1 MNRLGP
7 LMSRFSGKES
17 AAGYA
22 ILIAATLGLVVA
34 NSPGKSV
41 YFGTLESGFEVGGGV
56 FYLKLTVLKI
66 VNYLLMSIF
75 FFLVGV
81 EIKREITTGHLA
93 TFRRA
98 IMPFIAAVG
107 GMAVPAAL
115 YLLIAGGEDARGW
128 GVPVAT
134 DIALAVG
141 LLAIIGNSVLPSL
154 RVFLLSL
161 AAIDD
166 IAAILIIAFIYTTGL
181 ALSWLI
187 AALLCVAA
195 VLLMNKLHVR
205 SGLLTIGLGLLL
217 WYCLYRSGVHPT
229 LAGVVMGLLIPQIAQ
244 DKFAKDKSVSSPSQI
259 ALLEAKLTPW
269 SAFVVVP
276 IFAFANTGVELS
288 NQALES
294 AWTSF
299 IAWGIFIGLVIGK
312 PLGVLV
318 SMLLARKLRVGDY
331 PENAKSA
338 DLLATGSAAGI
349 GFTVAI
355 FIANLAFADPA
366 KQDLAVIAVIAAS
379 IVSGILSWALFTMF
393 TRKNRAK
400 H

>member
-1 MNRLGP
+1 MNRSGP
-7 LMSRFSGKES
+7 LRSRFSGKES

-22 ILIAATLGLVVA
+22 ILIAAVLGLAVA
-34 NSPGKSV
+34 NSPLKST
-41 YFGTLESGFEVGGGV
+41 YFDTLESGFEVGGGV

-66 VNYLLMSIF
+66 INYLLMSIF

-93 TFRRA
+93 TFRKA

-107 GMAVPAAL
+107 GMAVPALL
-115 YLLIAGGEDARGW
+115 YLLIAGSENARGW

-166 IAAILIIAFIYTTGL
+166 IGAILIIAFIYTTGL

-187 AALLCVAA
+187 AALLAVVA
-195 VLLMNKLHVR
+195 VLLINKLRVR
-205 SGLLTIGLGLLL
+205 NGYLRIGLGLLL
-217 WYCLYRSGVHPT
+217 WYCLFRSGVHPT
-229 LAGVVMGLLIPQIAQ
+229 LAGVVMGLLTPNI
-244 DKFAKDKSVSSPSQI
+244 AKDKSVSSPSLI
-259 ALLEAKLTPW
+259 EWLEAKITPW

-276 IFAFANTGVELS
+276 VFAFANTGVELS
-288 NQALES
+288 SQALES
-294 AWTSF
+294 AWTSV

-312 PLGVLV
+312 PLGVLI
-318 SMLLARKLRVGDY
+318 SMLLARKLHVGDY

-379 IVSGILSWALFTMF
+379 IVSGVLSWALFTVF
-393 TRKNRAK
+393 ARKRAR
-400 H
+400 

>member
-1 MNRLGP
+1 MNRSES

-17 AAGYA
+17 TAGYV
-22 ILIAATLGLVVA
+22 ILIAAALGIVVA
-34 NSPGKSV
+34 NSPLKSA
-41 YFGTLESGFEVGGGV
+41 YFDTLESGFEVGGGI

-66 VNYLLMSIF
+66 INYFLMSAF
-75 FFLVGV
+75 FFLVGI

-93 TFRRA
+93 TFRKA
-98 IMPFIAAVG
+98 VMPFIAAVG
-107 GMAVPAAL
+107 GMAVPAVL

-166 IAAILIIAFIYTTGL
+166 IGAILIIAFIYTTGL

-187 AALLCVAA
+187 AILLAVVA
-195 VLLMNKLHVR
+195 VLLMNKFHVR
-205 SGLLTIGLGLLL
+205 SGYLTIALGLLL

-229 LAGVVMGLLIPQIAQ
+229 LAGVVMGLLTPNI
-244 DKFAKDKSVSSPSQI
+244 AKDKSVSSPSLI
-259 ALLEAKLTPW
+259 EWLEAKITPW

-288 NQALES
+288 SQALES
-294 AWTSF
+294 AWTSV

-312 PLGVLV
+312 PLGVLI
-318 SMLLARKLRVGDY
+318 SMLLARKLSVGDY
-331 PENAKSA
+331 PENAKSS

>member
-1 MNRLGP
+1 MNRSES

-17 AAGYA
+17 SAGYV
-22 ILIAATLGLVVA
+22 ILIAAALGLVVA
-34 NSPGKSV
+34 NSPVKSA
-41 YFGTLESGFEVGGGV
+41 YFDTLESGFQVGGGV

-66 VNYLLMSIF
+66 INYLLMSIF
-75 FFLVGV
+75 FFLVGI

-93 TFRRA
+93 TFRKA
-98 IMPFIAAVG
+98 IMPVIAAVG
-107 GMAVPAAL
+107 GMAVPAAI

-154 RVFLLSL
+154 RIFLLSL

-166 IAAILIIAFIYTTGL
+166 IGAILIIAFIYTSGL

-187 AALLCVAA
+187 AALFAVIA
-195 VLLMNKLHVR
+195 VLFMNKLHVG
-205 SGLLTIGLGLLL
+205 SGYLTIGFGLLL

-229 LAGVVMGLLIPQIAQ
+229 LAGVVMGLLTPNF
-244 DKFAKDKSVSSPSQI
+244 DKDQSANSPSRIDQ
-259 ALLEAKLTPW
+259 LEAKLTPW

-288 NQALES
+288 SQALDS
-294 AWTSF
+294 AWTSVV
-299 IAWGIFIGLVIGK
+299 AWGIFIGLVVGK

-318 SMLLARKLRVGDY
+318 SMMIARKLSVGDY
-331 PENAKSA
+331 PANARNA

-379 IVSGILSWALFTMF
+379 LVSGVLSWALFKIF
-393 TRKNRAK
+393 TRSRAR
-400 H
+400 

>member
-1 MNRLGP
+1 
-7 LMSRFSGKES
+7 MSRFSGKES
-17 AAGYA
+17 SAGYV
-22 ILIAATLGLVVA
+22 ILIAAALGIVVA
-34 NSPGKSV
+34 NSPLKST
-41 YFGTLESGFEVGGGV
+41 YFDTLESGFEVGGGV

-66 VNYLLMSIF
+66 INYLLMSIF
-75 FFLVGV
+75 FFLVGI
-81 EIKREITTGHLA
+81 EIKREITSGHLA
-93 TFRRA
+93 TFRKA

-107 GMAVPAAL
+107 GMAVPAVL

-166 IAAILIIAFIYTTGL
+166 IGAILIIAFIYTTGL

-187 AALLCVAA
+187 AALLAVVA
-195 VLLMNKLHVR
+195 VLLMNKFHVR
-205 SGLLTIGLGLLL
+205 SGYLTIALGLLL

-229 LAGVVMGLLIPQIAQ
+229 LAGVVMGLLTPNI
-244 DKFAKDKSVSSPSQI
+244 AKDKGANSPSLI
-259 ALLEAKLTPW
+259 EWLEVKLTPW

-288 NQALES
+288 SQALES
-294 AWTSF
+294 AWTSV

-312 PLGVLV
+312 PLGVLI
-318 SMLLARKLRVGDY
+318 SMLLARKLSVGDY
-331 PENAKSA
+331 PENAKSS

-379 IVSGILSWALFTMF
+379 IVSGVLSWALFTVF
-393 TRKNRAK
+393 ARKRAR
-400 H
+400 

>member
-1 MNRLGP
+1 
-7 LMSRFSGKES
+7 MSRFSGKES
-17 AAGYA
+17 SAGYV
-22 ILIAATLGLVVA
+22 ILIAAALGLVVA
-34 NSPGKSV
+34 NSPVKSA
-41 YFGTLESGFEVGGGV
+41 YFDTLESGFQVGGGV

-66 VNYLLMSIF
+66 INYLLMSIF
-75 FFLVGV
+75 FFLVGI

-93 TFRRA
+93 TFRKA
-98 IMPFIAAVG
+98 IMPVIAAVG
-107 GMAVPAAL
+107 GMAVPAAI

-154 RVFLLSL
+154 RIFLLSL

-166 IAAILIIAFIYTTGL
+166 IGAILIIAFIYTSGL

-187 AALLCVAA
+187 AALFAVIA
-195 VLLMNKLHVR
+195 VLFMNKLHVG
-205 SGLLTIGLGLLL
+205 SGYLTIGFGLLL

-229 LAGVVMGLLIPQIAQ
+229 LAGVVMGLLTPNF
-244 DKFAKDKSVSSPSQI
+244 DKDQSANSPSRIDQ
-259 ALLEAKLTPW
+259 LEAKLTPW

-288 NQALES
+288 SQALDS
-294 AWTSF
+294 AWTSVV
-299 IAWGIFIGLVIGK
+299 AWGIFIGLVVGK

-318 SMLLARKLRVGDY
+318 SMMIARKLSVGDY
-331 PENAKSA
+331 PANARNA

-379 IVSGILSWALFTMF
+379 LVSGVLSWALFKIF
-393 TRKNRAK
+393 TRSRAR
-400 H
+400 

>member
-1 MNRLGP
+1 MNRSES

-17 AAGYA
+17 SAGYV
-22 ILIAATLGLVVA
+22 ILIAAALGIVVA
-34 NSPGKSV
+34 NSPLKSA
-41 YFGTLESGFEVGGGV
+41 YFDTLESGFEVGGGI

-66 VNYLLMSIF
+66 INYLLMSAF
-75 FFLVGV
+75 FFLVGI

-98 IMPFIAAVG
+98 VMPFIAAVG
-107 GMAVPAAL
+107 GMAVPAVL

-166 IAAILIIAFIYTTGL
+166 IGAILIIAFIYTTGL

-187 AALLCVAA
+187 AALLAVVA

-205 SGLLTIGLGLLL
+205 SGYLTIALGLLL

-229 LAGVVMGLLIPQIAQ
+229 LAGVVMGLLTPNI
-244 DKFAKDKSVSSPSQI
+244 DKDKSVSSPSLI
-259 ALLEAKLTPW
+259 EWLEAKITPW

-276 IFAFANTGVELS
+276 VFAFANTGVELS
-288 NQALES
+288 SQALES
-294 AWTSF
+294 AWTSV

-312 PLGVLV
+312 PLGVLI
-318 SMLLARKLRVGDY
+318 SMLLARKLSVGDY

-379 IVSGILSWALFTMF
+379 IVSGVLSWTLFTVF
-393 TRKNRAK
+393 ARKQAR
-400 H
+400 

>member
-1 MNRLGP
+1 MNRSES

-17 AAGYA
+17 SAGYV
-22 ILIAATLGLVVA
+22 ILIAAVLGIVVA
-34 NSPGKSV
+34 NSPLKST
-41 YFGTLESGFEVGGGV
+41 YFDTLESGFEVGGGV

-66 VNYLLMSIF
+66 INYLLMSIF
-75 FFLVGV
+75 FFLVGI
-81 EIKREITTGHLA
+81 EIKREITSGHLA
-93 TFRRA
+93 TFRKA

-107 GMAVPAAL
+107 GMAVPAVL

-166 IAAILIIAFIYTTGL
+166 IGAILIIAFIYTTGL
-181 ALSWLI
+181 AFSWLI
-187 AALLCVAA
+187 AALLAVVA

-205 SGLLTIGLGLLL
+205 SGYLTIALGLLL

-229 LAGVVMGLLIPQIAQ
+229 LAGVVMGLLTPNI
-244 DKFAKDKSVSSPSQI
+244 AKDKSVSSPSLI
-259 ALLEAKLTPW
+259 EWLEAKITPW

-276 IFAFANTGVELS
+276 VFAFANTGVELS
-288 NQALES
+288 SQALES
-294 AWTSF
+294 AWTSV

-312 PLGVLV
+312 PLGVLI
-318 SMLLARKLRVGDY
+318 SMTLARKLSVGDY

-366 KQDLAVIAVIAAS
+366 KQDLAVIAVVTAS
-379 IVSGILSWALFTMF
+379 IVSGVLSWALFTVF
-393 TRKNRAK
+393 ARKRAR
-400 H
+400 

>member
-1 MNRLGP
+1 MNRSES

-17 AAGYA
+17 TAGYV
-22 ILIAATLGLVVA
+22 ILIAAALGIVVA
-34 NSPGKSV
+34 NSPVKSA
-41 YFGTLESGFEVGGGV
+41 YFDTLESGFEVGGGI

-66 VNYLLMSIF
+66 INYFLMSAF
-75 FFLVGV
+75 FFLVGI

-93 TFRRA
+93 TLRKA
-98 IMPFIAAVG
+98 VMPFIAAVG
-107 GMAVPAAL
+107 GMAVPAVL

-166 IAAILIIAFIYTTGL
+166 IGAILIIAFIYTTGL

-187 AALLCVAA
+187 SSLLAVVA
-195 VLLMNKLHVR
+195 VLLMNKFYVR
-205 SGLLTIGLGLLL
+205 SGYLTIALGLLL

-229 LAGVVMGLLIPQIAQ
+229 LAGVVMGLLTPNI
-244 DKFAKDKSVSSPSQI
+244 AKDKSVSSPSLI
-259 ALLEAKLTPW
+259 EWLESKITPW

-288 NQALES
+288 SQALES
-294 AWTSF
+294 AWTSV

-312 PLGVLV
+312 PLGVLI
-318 SMLLARKLRVGDY
+318 SMLLARKLSVGDY
-331 PENAKSA
+331 PENAKSS

-379 IVSGILSWALFTMF
+379 IVSGVLSWALFTVF
-393 TRKNRAK
+393 ARKRAR
-400 H
+400 

>member
-1 MNRLGP
+1 MNRSES

-17 AAGYA
+17 TAGYV
-22 ILIAATLGLVVA
+22 ILIAAALGIVVA
-34 NSPGKSV
+34 NSPLKSA
-41 YFGTLESGFEVGGGV
+41 YFDTLESGFEVGGGI

-66 VNYLLMSIF
+66 INYFLMSAF
-75 FFLVGV
+75 FFLVGI

-93 TFRRA
+93 TFRKA
-98 IMPFIAAVG
+98 VMPFIAAVG
-107 GMAVPAAL
+107 GMAVPAVL
-115 YLLIAGGEDARGW
+115 YLLIAGSEDARGW

-166 IAAILIIAFIYTTGL
+166 IGAILIIAFIYTTGL

-187 AALLCVAA
+187 AALLSVVA
-195 VLLMNKLHVR
+195 VLLINKLRVR
-205 SGLLTIGLGLLL
+205 NGYLRIGLGLLL

-229 LAGVVMGLLIPQIAQ
+229 LAGVVMGLLTPNI
-244 DKFAKDKSVSSPSQI
+244 AKDKSVSSPSLI
-259 ALLEAKLTPW
+259 EWLEAKITPW

-276 IFAFANTGVELS
+276 VFAFANTGVELS
-288 NQALES
+288 SQALES
-294 AWTSF
+294 AWTSV

-312 PLGVLV
+312 PLGVLI
-318 SMLLARKLRVGDY
+318 SMLLARKLHVGDY
-331 PENAKSA
+331 PENAKSS

-379 IVSGILSWALFTMF
+379 IVSGVLSWALFTVF
-393 TRKNRAK
+393 ARKRAR
-400 H
+400 

>member
-1 MNRLGP
+1 MNRSGP
-7 LMSRFSGKES
+7 SMSRFSGKES

-22 ILIAATLGLVVA
+22 ILIAAVLGLAVA
-34 NSPGKSV
+34 NSPLKST
-41 YFGTLESGFEVGGGV
+41 YFDTLESGFEVGGGV

-93 TFRRA
+93 TFRKA

-166 IAAILIIAFIYTTGL
+166 VGAILIIAFIYTTGL

-187 AALLCVAA
+187 AALLSVVA
-195 VLLMNKLHVR
+195 VLLINKLRVR
-205 SGLLTIGLGLLL
+205 NGYLRIGLGLLL

-229 LAGVVMGLLIPQIAQ
+229 LAGVVMGLLTPNI
-244 DKFAKDKSVSSPSQI
+244 AKDKSVSSPSLI
-259 ALLEAKLTPW
+259 EWLEAKITPW

-276 IFAFANTGVELS
+276 VFAFANTGVELS
-288 NQALES
+288 SQALES
-294 AWTSF
+294 AWTSV

-312 PLGVLV
+312 PLGVLI
-318 SMLLARKLRVGDY
+318 SMLLARKLHVGDY
-331 PENAKSA
+331 PENAKSS

-379 IVSGILSWALFTMF
+379 IVSGVLSWALFTVF
-393 TRKNRAK
+393 ARKRAR
-400 H
+400 

>member
-1 MNRLGP
+1 
-7 LMSRFSGKES
+7 MSRFSGKES
-17 AAGYA
+17 SAGYV
-22 ILIAATLGLVVA
+22 ILIAAALGIVVA
-34 NSPGKSV
+34 NSPLKSA
-41 YFGTLESGFEVGGGV
+41 YFDTLEFGFEVGGGI

-66 VNYLLMSIF
+66 INYLLMSAF
-75 FFLVGV
+75 FFLVGI

-93 TFRRA
+93 TFRKA
-98 IMPFIAAVG
+98 VMPFIAAVG
-107 GMAVPAAL
+107 GMAVPAVL

-166 IAAILIIAFIYTTGL
+166 IGAILIIAFIYTTGL

-187 AALLCVAA
+187 AALLAVVA

-205 SGLLTIGLGLLL
+205 SGYLTIALGLLL

-229 LAGVVMGLLIPQIAQ
+229 LAGVVMGLLTPNI
-244 DKFAKDKSVSSPSQI
+244 AKDKSVSSPSLI
-259 ALLEAKLTPW
+259 EWLEAKITPW

-288 NQALES
+288 SQALES
-294 AWTSF
+294 AWTSV

-312 PLGVLV
+312 PLGVLI
-318 SMLLARKLRVGDY
+318 SMLLARKLSVGDY

-379 IVSGILSWALFTMF
+379 IVSGVLSWTLFTVF
-393 TRKNRAK
+393 ARKQAR
-400 H
+400 

>member
-1 MNRLGP
+1 MNRSES

-17 AAGYA
+17 SAGYV
-22 ILIAATLGLVVA
+22 ILIAAALGIVVA
-34 NSPGKSV
+34 NSPLKST
-41 YFGTLESGFEVGGGV
+41 YFDTLESGFEVGGGV
-56 FYLKLTVLKI
+56 FYLKLSVLKI
-66 VNYLLMSIF
+66 INYLLMSIF
-75 FFLVGV
+75 FFLVGI
-81 EIKREITTGHLA
+81 EIKREITSGHLA
-93 TFRRA
+93 TFRKA

-107 GMAVPAAL
+107 GMAVPAVL

-166 IAAILIIAFIYTTGL
+166 IGAILIIAFIYTTGL

-187 AALLCVAA
+187 AALLAVVA

-205 SGLLTIGLGLLL
+205 SGFLTIALGLLL

-229 LAGVVMGLLIPQIAQ
+229 LAGVVMGLLTPNI
-244 DKFAKDKSVSSPSQI
+244 AKDKGADSPSLI
-259 ALLEAKLTPW
+259 EWLEVKLTPW

-288 NQALES
+288 SQALES
-294 AWTSF
+294 AWTSV
-299 IAWGIFIGLVIGK
+299 IAWGLFIGLAIGK

-318 SMLLARKLRVGDY
+318 SMLLARKLSVGDY
-331 PENAKSA
+331 PENAKSS

-355 FIANLAFADPA
+355 FIANLAFTDPA

-379 IVSGILSWALFTMF
+379 IVSGVLSWALFTMF
-393 TRKNRAK
+393 ARKRAR
-400 H
+400 

>member
-1 MNRLGP
+1 MYRSES

-17 AAGYA
+17 SGGYV
-22 ILIAATLGLVVA
+22 ILIAAALGMVVA
-34 NSPGKSV
+34 NSPLKSA
-41 YFGTLESGFEVGGGV
+41 YFDTLDSGFEVGGGV

-66 VNYLLMSIF
+66 INYLLMSIF

-93 TFRRA
+93 TFRKA

-107 GMAVPAAL
+107 GMAVPALL

-154 RVFLLSL
+154 RIFLLSL

-166 IAAILIIAFIYTTGL
+166 IGAILIIAFIYTTGL

-187 AALLCVAA
+187 AALLVVVA
-195 VLLMNKLHVR
+195 VLLLNKLHVR
-205 SGLLTIGLGLLL
+205 SGYLTIALGLLL

-229 LAGVVMGLLIPQIAQ
+229 LAGVVMGLLTPNI
-244 DKFAKDKSVSSPSQI
+244 AKDKSVSSPSLI
-259 ALLEAKLTPW
+259 EWLEAKLTPW

-288 NQALES
+288 SKALES
-294 AWTSF
+294 AWTSV

-312 PLGVLV
+312 PLGVLI
-318 SMLLARKLRVGDY
+318 SMLLARKLSVGDY

-379 IVSGILSWALFTMF
+379 IVSGVLSWALFTVF
-393 TRKNRAK
+393 ARKSAR
-400 H
+400 

>member
-1 MNRLGP
+1 MNRSES

-17 AAGYA
+17 SAGYV
-22 ILIAATLGLVVA
+22 ILIAAALGIVVA
-34 NSPGKSV
+34 NSPLQST
-41 YFGTLESGFEVGGGV
+41 YFDTLESGFEVGGGV

-66 VNYLLMSIF
+66 INYLLMSAF
-75 FFLVGV
+75 FFLVGI
-81 EIKREITTGHLA
+81 EIKREITSGHLA
-93 TFRRA
+93 TFRKA

-107 GMAVPAAL
+107 GMAVPAVL

-166 IAAILIIAFIYTTGL
+166 IGAILIIAFIYTTGL

-187 AALLCVAA
+187 AALLAVVA
-195 VLLMNKLHVR
+195 VLLMNKFHVR
-205 SGLLTIGLGLLL
+205 SGYLTIALGLLL

-229 LAGVVMGLLIPQIAQ
+229 LAGVVMGLLTPNI
-244 DKFAKDKSVSSPSQI
+244 AKDKGANSPSLI
-259 ALLEAKLTPW
+259 EWLEVKLTPW

-288 NQALES
+288 SQALES
-294 AWTSF
+294 AWTSV

-312 PLGVLV
+312 PLGVLI
-318 SMLLARKLRVGDY
+318 SMTLARKLSVGDY

-379 IVSGILSWALFTMF
+379 IVSGVLSWALFTVF
-393 TRKNRAK
+393 ARERAR
-400 H
+400 

>member
-1 MNRLGP
+1 MNRSES

-17 AAGYA
+17 SAGYV
-22 ILIAATLGLVVA
+22 ILIAAALGIVVA
-34 NSPGKSV
+34 NSPLKST
-41 YFGTLESGFEVGGGV
+41 YFDTLESGFEVGGGV

-66 VNYLLMSIF
+66 INYLLMSIF
-75 FFLVGV
+75 FFLVGI
-81 EIKREITTGHLA
+81 EIKREITSGHLA
-93 TFRRA
+93 TFRKA

-107 GMAVPAAL
+107 GMAVPAVL

-166 IAAILIIAFIYTTGL
+166 IGAILIIAFIYTTGL

-187 AALLCVAA
+187 AALLAVVA

-205 SGLLTIGLGLLL
+205 SGYLTIALGLLL

-229 LAGVVMGLLIPQIAQ
+229 LAGVVMGLLTPNI
-244 DKFAKDKSVSSPSQI
+244 AKDKGANSPSLI
-259 ALLEAKLTPW
+259 EWLEVKLTPW

-288 NQALES
+288 SQALES
-294 AWTSF
+294 AWTSV

-312 PLGVLV
+312 PLGVLI
-318 SMLLARKLRVGDY
+318 SMLLARKLSVGDY
-331 PENAKSA
+331 PENAKSS

-379 IVSGILSWALFTMF
+379 IVSGVLSWALFTVF
-393 TRKNRAK
+393 ARKRAR
-400 H
+400 

>member
-1 MNRLGP
+1 
-7 LMSRFSGKES
+7 
-17 AAGYA
+17 
-22 ILIAATLGLVVA
+22 
-34 NSPGKSV
+34 
-41 YFGTLESGFEVGGGV
+41 
-56 FYLKLTVLKI
+56 
-66 VNYLLMSIF
+66 MSIF

-93 TFRRA
+93 TFRKA

-107 GMAVPAAL
+107 GMTVPAAL

-166 IAAILIIAFIYTTGL
+166 VGAILIIAFIYTTGL

-187 AALLCVAA
+187 AALLSVVA
-195 VLLMNKLHVR
+195 VLLMNKLRVR

-229 LAGVVMGLLIPQIAQ
+229 LAGVVMGLLTPNI
-244 DKFAKDKSVSSPSQI
+244 AKDKSVSSPSLI
-259 ALLEAKLTPW
+259 EWLEAKITPW

-276 IFAFANTGVELS
+276 VFAFANTGVELS
-288 NQALES
+288 SQALES
-294 AWTSF
+294 AWTSV

-312 PLGVLV
+312 PLGVLI
-318 SMLLARKLRVGDY
+318 SMLLARKLHVGDY
-331 PENAKSA
+331 PENAKSS

-379 IVSGILSWALFTMF
+379 IVSGVLSWALFTVF
-393 TRKNRAK
+393 ARKRAR
-400 H
+400 

>member
-1 MNRLGP
+1 MNRSES

-17 AAGYA
+17 SAGYV
-22 ILIAATLGLVVA
+22 ILIAAALGIVVA
-34 NSPGKSV
+34 NSPLKST
-41 YFGTLESGFEVGGGV
+41 YFDTLESGFEVGGGV

-66 VNYLLMSIF
+66 INYFLMSAF
-75 FFLVGV
+75 FFLVGI
-81 EIKREITTGHLA
+81 EIKREITSGHLA
-93 TFRRA
+93 TFRKA

-107 GMAVPAAL
+107 GMAVPALL

-166 IAAILIIAFIYTTGL
+166 IGAILIIAFIYTTGL
-181 ALSWLI
+181 AFSWLI
-187 AALLCVAA
+187 AALLVVVA
-195 VLLMNKLHVR
+195 VLLMNKLHMR
-205 SGLLTIGLGLLL
+205 SGYLTIALGLLL

-229 LAGVVMGLLIPQIAQ
+229 LAGVVMGLLTPNI
-244 DKFAKDKSVSSPSQI
+244 AKDKSVSSPSLI
-259 ALLEAKLTPW
+259 EWLEAKITPW

-276 IFAFANTGVELS
+276 VFAFANTGVELS
-288 NQALES
+288 SQALES
-294 AWTSF
+294 AWTSV

-312 PLGVLV
+312 PLGVLI
-318 SMLLARKLRVGDY
+318 SMTLARKLSVGDY

-366 KQDLAVIAVIAAS
+366 KQDLAVIAVVTAS
-379 IVSGILSWALFTMF
+379 IVSGVLSWALFTVF
-393 TRKNRAK
+393 ARKRAR
-400 H
+400 

>member
-1 MNRLGP
+1 MNRSGP

-22 ILIAATLGLVVA
+22 ILIAAVLGLAVA
-34 NSPGKSV
+34 NSPLKST
-41 YFGTLESGFEVGGGV
+41 YFDTLESGFEVGGGV

-66 VNYLLMSIF
+66 INYLLMSIF

-93 TFRRA
+93 TFRKA
-98 IMPFIAAVG
+98 IMPIIAAVG
-107 GMAVPAAL
+107 GMTVPAAL

-166 IAAILIIAFIYTTGL
+166 IGAILIIAFIYTTGL

-187 AALLCVAA
+187 AALLSVVA
-195 VLLMNKLHVR
+195 VLLINKLRVR
-205 SGLLTIGLGLLL
+205 NGYLRIGLGLLL

-229 LAGVVMGLLIPQIAQ
+229 LAGVVMGLLTPNI
-244 DKFAKDKSVSSPSQI
+244 AKDKSVSSPSLI
-259 ALLEAKLTPW
+259 EWLEAKITPW

-276 IFAFANTGVELS
+276 VFAFANTGVELS
-288 NQALES
+288 SQALES
-294 AWTSF
+294 AWTSV

-312 PLGVLV
+312 PLGVLI
-318 SMLLARKLRVGDY
+318 SMLLARKLHVGDY

-379 IVSGILSWALFTMF
+379 IVSGVLSWALFTVF
-393 TRKNRAK
+393 ARKRAR
-400 H
+400 

>member
-1 MNRLGP
+1 
-7 LMSRFSGKES
+7 MSRFSGKES

-22 ILIAATLGLVVA
+22 ILIAAVLGLAVA
-34 NSPGKSV
+34 NSPLKST
-41 YFGTLESGFEVGGGV
+41 YFDTLESGFEVGGGV

-66 VNYLLMSIF
+66 INYLLMSIF

-93 TFRRA
+93 TFRKA
-98 IMPFIAAVG
+98 IMPIIAAIG
-107 GMAVPAAL
+107 GMTVPAAL

-166 IAAILIIAFIYTTGL
+166 IGAILIIAFIYTTGL

-187 AALLCVAA
+187 AALLSVVA

-205 SGLLTIGLGLLL
+205 SGLLTIGLGFLL

-229 LAGVVMGLLIPQIAQ
+229 LAGVVMGLLIPNI
-244 DKFAKDKSVSSPSQI
+244 AKDKIAKDNSVSPPSLI
-259 ALLEAKLTPW
+259 EWLEAKITPW
-269 SAFVVVP
+269 SAFFIVP

-288 NQALES
+288 SQALES
-294 AWTSF
+294 AWTSV

-312 PLGVLV
+312 PLGVLI

-331 PENAKSA
+331 PENAKSS

-379 IVSGILSWALFTMF
+379 IVSGVLSWALFTMF
-393 TRKNRAK
+393 ARKKAR
-400 H
+400 

>member
-1 MNRLGP
+1 
-7 LMSRFSGKES
+7 
-17 AAGYA
+17 
-22 ILIAATLGLVVA
+22 
-34 NSPGKSV
+34 
-41 YFGTLESGFEVGGGV
+41 
-56 FYLKLTVLKI
+56 
-66 VNYLLMSIF
+66 
-75 FFLVGV
+75 
-81 EIKREITTGHLA
+81 
-93 TFRRA
+93 
-98 IMPFIAAVG
+98 MPFIAAVG

-115 YLLIAGGEDARGW
+115 YLLIAGKEDARGW

-166 IAAILIIAFIYTTGL
+166 IGAILIIAFIYTTGL

-187 AALLCVAA
+187 AALLSVVA
-195 VLLMNKLHVR
+195 VLLINKLRVR
-205 SGLLTIGLGLLL
+205 NGYLTIGLGLVL

-229 LAGVVMGLLIPQIAQ
+229 LAGVVMGLLTPNIAE
-244 DKFAKDKSVSSPSQI
+244 DKIANDSIASPPSQI
-259 ALLEAKLTPW
+259 EWLEAKLTPW
-269 SAFVVVP
+269 SAFVIVP

-288 NQALES
+288 GQALEG
-294 AWTSF
+294 AWRSV

-312 PLGVLV
+312 PLGVLI

-338 DLLATGSAAGI
+338 DLLATGSTAGI

-379 IVSGILSWALFTMF
+379 IVSGVLSWALFTVF
-393 TRKNRAK
+393 ARKRAR
-400 H
+400 

>member
-1 MNRLGP
+1 MNRSES

-17 AAGYA
+17 SAGYV
-22 ILIAATLGLVVA
+22 ILIAAALGLVVA
-34 NSPGKSV
+34 NSPVKSA
-41 YFGTLESGFEVGGGV
+41 YFDTLESGFQVGGGV

-66 VNYLLMSIF
+66 INYLLMSIF
-75 FFLVGV
+75 FFLVGI

-93 TFRRA
+93 TFRKA
-98 IMPFIAAVG
+98 IMPVIAAVG
-107 GMAVPAAL
+107 GMAVPAAI

-154 RVFLLSL
+154 RIFLLSL

-166 IAAILIIAFIYTTGL
+166 IGAILIIAFIYTSGL

-187 AALLCVAA
+187 AALFAVIA
-195 VLLMNKLHVR
+195 VLFMNKLHVG
-205 SGLLTIGLGLLL
+205 SGYLTIGFGLLL

-229 LAGVVMGLLIPQIAQ
+229 LAGVVMGLLTPNF
-244 DKFAKDKSVSSPSQI
+244 DKDQSANSPSRI
-259 ALLEAKLTPW
+259 DRLEAKLTPW

-288 NQALES
+288 SQALDS
-294 AWTSF
+294 AWTSVV
-299 IAWGIFIGLVIGK
+299 AWGIFIGLVVGK

-318 SMLLARKLRVGDY
+318 SMMIARKLSVGDY
-331 PENAKSA
+331 PANARNA

-379 IVSGILSWALFTMF
+379 LVSGVLSWALFKIF
-393 TRKNRAK
+393 TRSRAR
-400 H
+400 

>member
-1 MNRLGP
+1 MNRSES

-17 AAGYA
+17 TAGYV
-22 ILIAATLGLVVA
+22 ILIAAALGIVVA
-34 NSPGKSV
+34 NSPLKSA
-41 YFGTLESGFEVGGGV
+41 YFDTLESGFEVGGGI

-66 VNYLLMSIF
+66 INYFLMSAF

-93 TFRRA
+93 TFRKA

-107 GMAVPAAL
+107 GMAVPAVL

-166 IAAILIIAFIYTTGL
+166 IGAILIIAFIYTTGL

-187 AALLCVAA
+187 AALLSVVA
-195 VLLMNKLHVR
+195 VLLINKLRVR
-205 SGLLTIGLGLLL
+205 NGYLRIGLGLLL

-229 LAGVVMGLLIPQIAQ
+229 LAGVVMGLLTPNI
-244 DKFAKDKSVSSPSQI
+244 AKDKSVSSPSLI
-259 ALLEAKLTPW
+259 EWLEAKITPW

-276 IFAFANTGVELS
+276 VFAFANTGVELS
-288 NQALES
+288 SQALES
-294 AWTSF
+294 AWTSV

-312 PLGVLV
+312 PLGVLI
-318 SMLLARKLRVGDY
+318 SMLLARKLHVGDY

-379 IVSGILSWALFTMF
+379 IVSGVLSWALFTVF
-393 TRKNRAK
+393 ARKRAR
-400 H
+400 

>member
-1 MNRLGP
+1 MNRSES

-17 AAGYA
+17 TAGYV
-22 ILIAATLGLVVA
+22 ILIAAALGIVVA
-34 NSPGKSV
+34 NSPLKSA
-41 YFGTLESGFEVGGGV
+41 YFDTLESGFEVGGGI

-66 VNYLLMSIF
+66 INYFLMSAF
-75 FFLVGV
+75 FFLVGI

-93 TFRRA
+93 TFRKA
-98 IMPFIAAVG
+98 VMPFIAAVG
-107 GMAVPAAL
+107 GMAVPAVL

-166 IAAILIIAFIYTTGL
+166 IGAILIIAFIYTTGL

-187 AALLCVAA
+187 AALLSVVA
-195 VLLMNKLHVR
+195 VLLINKLRVR
-205 SGLLTIGLGLLL
+205 TGYLRIGLGLLL
-217 WYCLYRSGVHPT
+217 WYCLFRSGVHPT
-229 LAGVVMGLLIPQIAQ
+229 LAGVVMGLLTPNI
-244 DKFAKDKSVSSPSQI
+244 AKDKSVSSPSLI
-259 ALLEAKLTPW
+259 EWLEAKITPW

-276 IFAFANTGVELS
+276 VFAFANTGVELS
-288 NQALES
+288 SQALES
-294 AWTSF
+294 AWTSV

-312 PLGVLV
+312 PLGVLI
-318 SMLLARKLRVGDY
+318 SMLLARKLHVGDY

-379 IVSGILSWALFTMF
+379 IVSGVLSWALFTVF
-393 TRKNRAK
+393 ARKRAR
-400 H
+400 

>member
-1 MNRLGP
+1 MI
-7 LMSRFSGKES
+7 RFSGKES

-22 ILIAATLGLVVA
+22 ILIAAVLGLAVA
-34 NSPGKSV
+34 NSPLKST
-41 YFGTLESGFEVGGGV
+41 YFDTLESGFEVGGGV

-66 VNYLLMSIF
+66 INYLLMSIF

-93 TFRRA
+93 TFRKA

-115 YLLIAGGEDARGW
+115 YLLIAGNEDARGW

-166 IAAILIIAFIYTTGL
+166 IGAILIIAFIYTTGL

-187 AALLCVAA
+187 AALLSVVA
-195 VLLMNKLHVR
+195 VLLINKLRVR
-205 SGLLTIGLGLLL
+205 NGYLTIGLGLLL

-229 LAGVVMGLLIPQIAQ
+229 LAGVVMGLLIPNI
-244 DKFAKDKSVSSPSQI
+244 AKDKIANDSIASPPSQI
-259 ALLEAKLTPW
+259 EWLEAKLTPW

-288 NQALES
+288 SQALEG
-294 AWTSF
+294 AWTSV

-312 PLGVLV
+312 PLGVLI

-379 IVSGILSWALFTMF
+379 IVSGVLSWALFTMF
-393 TRKNRAK
+393 ARKKAR
-400 H
+400 